1 MCTFGSLGTGKLSGN
16 QLRPVPVLGKLQG
29 KRAVCAA
36 AGGAHTV
43 VITARGDLYAFG
55 RQGVNGVDG
64 ERDIFEPEQVVL
76 PTESGGVT
84 QASASWFYT
93 LVSTRSGDVYE
104 FGGQRYGGA
113 SQATPSRVV
122 RSTCTR
128 SYSPV
133 AGDANLPAPLLHAQ
147 RGAPSVHLPA
157 EVVQRLWWPTDREL
171 AENSNPY
178 TPASAVG
185 YIALQDDGRDNS
197 ADGRGEPGGLGVHG
211 GGCKDVGSTA
221 LNAAFW
227 ADD

>member
-1 MCTFGSLGTGKLSGN
+1 M
-16 QLRPVPVLGKLQG
+16 
-29 KRAVCAA
+29 
-36 AGGAHTV
+36 V
-43 VITARGDLYAFG
+43 VTARGDLYAFG

-122 RSTCTR
+122 RSTRMR

-133 AGDANLPAPLLHAQ
+133 AGDANLHACYTRSVVHHRFIYPQ
-147 RGAPSVHLPA
+147 RWSRDCGG
-157 EVVQRLWWPTDREL
+157 QRTESSQRTATRTYQRRRSDTSHSKMMAGITVPTDAGSL
-171 AENSNPY
+171 
-178 TPASAVG
+178 
-185 YIALQDDGRDNS
+185 
-197 ADGRGEPGGLGVHG
+197 GE
-211 GGCKDVGSTA
+211 
-221 LNAAFW
+221 
-227 ADD
+227 